1 MLRPKKEQV
10 VSRMKPSKLHE
21 MTNDELNQQLKSLKQ
36 ELFNLRFQSA
46 TGQLGDVMVIMKT
59 KKDIARVKTIL
70 RERELKSAAER

>member
-1 MLRPKKEQV
+1 
-10 VSRMKPSKLHE
+10 MKASKLHD
-21 MTNDELNQQLKSLKQ
+21 MTNDELTEQLRDLKQ

-70 RERELKSAAER
+70 RERELKSAAES